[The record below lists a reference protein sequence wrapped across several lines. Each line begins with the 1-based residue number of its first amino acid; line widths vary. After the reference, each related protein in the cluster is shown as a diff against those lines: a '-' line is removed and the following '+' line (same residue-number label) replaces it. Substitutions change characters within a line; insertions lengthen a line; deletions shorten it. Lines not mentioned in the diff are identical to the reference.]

1 VVAIEGYRTLTR
13 DEPWQF
19 ARVYGHI
26 RNGVP
31 PAARSENPKKV
42 GPGRTTRAFSPL
54 MTQGKGAD
62 DGLGP

>member
-1 VVAIEGYRTLTR
+1 MVAIEGYRTLTR

-31 PAARSENPKKV
+31 PAAGPENAKKF
-42 GPGRTTRAFSPL
+42 GPGRTTRAPSPL
-54 MTQGKGAD
+54 MTQGKGTD
-62 DGLGP
+62 EGLGP